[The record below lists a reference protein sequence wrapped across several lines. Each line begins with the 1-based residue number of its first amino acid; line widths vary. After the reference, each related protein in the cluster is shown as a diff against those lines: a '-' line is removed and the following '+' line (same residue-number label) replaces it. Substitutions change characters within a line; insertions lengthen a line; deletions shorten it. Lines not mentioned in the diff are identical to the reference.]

1 MSLRKK
7 ILLRL
12 GISIFSLLLIVGI
25 FTALEFRGYG
35 IKSAE
40 KEAKVI
46 AELVKSGLTAHM
58 ITGTMNMRDY
68 FLKQI
73 EDIKEIENLRIVRG
87 DKVNKQFGKGRFI
100 EEPQDEIDIKT
111 LETGKTQKVV
121 KEFGD
126 KVLFRITIPYIA
138 TTKGNPN
145 CLTCHTNAKEGDVLG
160 AITIETD
167 ISDTKQAAIFTLK
180 EIGIVSFLL
189 FIAVGAYMSV
199 FLGKYISLFEKL
211 KESMNKALKGDFSAQ
226 IDTKLNDEAGDTA
239 KEFNA
244 FLRELKENFNEI
256 KKVMDA
262 LGSGN
267 LSKRIEKK
275 MEGEFEKLKES
286 INTSISSLDHLFLKM
301 KKDFNMVSQD
311 IEEISKELENIVNN
325 IKEQNTSIHQING
338 SLESLAD
345 RISSLNQNV
354 NKAQYIGIEVKE
366 NIDEEWKQMNLI
378 KESINTLKEAS
389 QKIEYM
395 VSQIISI
402 SDQTN
407 LLALNASIEAAKAG
421 EHGTGF
427 TVVAEEIRK
436 LAENTA
442 EFAKNIQGMVK
453 EIMKIISNTEKT
465 TDKAHK
471 GYEKV
476 SNLYSELKTFLDTI
490 VKDLNEQTK
499 SLKQIT
505 KNMEKIA
512 EISQNNTQKNKEI
525 VNKALK
531 IAKLTQDVQEK
542 VNMFKTNSD

>member
-12 GISIFSLLLIVGI
+12 GISIFSLLFIAGI
-25 FTALEFRGYG
+25 FTALAFRDYG

-40 KEAKVI
+40 KEARVI
-46 AELVKSGLTAHM
+46 AKLVKSGLTAHM

-73 EDIKEIENLRIVRG
+73 EDIKGIESLRIVRG
-87 DKVNKQFGKGRFI
+87 EKVNQQFGKGKFI

-111 LETGKTQKVV
+111 LQTGKPHEVI
-121 KEFGD
+121 KEFD
-126 KVLFRITIPYIA
+126 DRVLFRITIPYIA
-138 TTKGNPN
+138 TKKGNPN
-145 CLTCHTNAKEGDVLG
+145 CLACHTNAKEGDVLG

-167 ISDTKQAAIFTLK
+167 ISDTKKTAIATLT
-180 EIGIVSFLL
+180 EIGIVSFIL
-189 FIAVGAYMSV
+189 FVAVGTYMSL

-211 KESMNKALKGDFSAQ
+211 KKGMKKALKGDFSTH

-244 FLRELKENFNEI
+244 FLQELKENFGEI

-262 LGSGN
+262 LGSGD
-267 LSKRIEKK
+267 LSKRIDKK
-275 MEGEFEKLKES
+275 MEGEFENLKIS
-286 INTSISSLDHLFLKM
+286 INKSLDSLDHLFLKI
-301 KKDFNMVSQD
+301 KTDFNLVSEN
-311 IEEISKELENIVNN
+311 IEEISRELENIMNN
-325 IKEQNTSIHQING
+325 IKEQNTSTHQING
-338 SLESLAD
+338 SLEALAD
-345 RISSLNQNV
+345 RISSLNQNI
-354 NKAQYIGIEVKE
+354 NKAQYIGIEVKD
-366 NIDEEWKQMNLI
+366 NIDEEWKQMNSI
-378 KESINTLKEAS
+378 KESIQTLKDAS

-442 EFAKNIQGMVK
+442 EFAKNIQEMVK
-453 EIMKIISNTEKT
+453 DIMKIIASTEKT
-465 TDKAHK
+465 TEKAHK

-476 SNLYSELKTFLDTI
+476 SNLYDELKTFLDTI

-499 SLKQIT
+499 SLKQVT
-505 KNMEKIA
+505 QNMEKIA
-512 EISQNNTQKNKEI
+512 EISQHNTQKNKEI
-525 VNKALK
+525 VSKALD
-531 IAKLTQDVQEK
+531 IAKLTQDVHEK